1 MEDKLIIVGN
11 INGKPLSS
19 MFSGTVYSEGGI
31 SPTIAARDY
40 KEPKLVMIEAKK
52 TLGQC
57 IEDVKTII
65 EADRGAG
72 SD

>member
-31 SPTIAARDY
+31 SLTIVARDY
-40 KEPKLVMIEAKK
+40 KEPKLVMIE
-52 TLGQC
+52 
-57 IEDVKTII
+57 VKN
-65 EADRGAG
+65 ESNNSCREYPR
-72 SD
+72 